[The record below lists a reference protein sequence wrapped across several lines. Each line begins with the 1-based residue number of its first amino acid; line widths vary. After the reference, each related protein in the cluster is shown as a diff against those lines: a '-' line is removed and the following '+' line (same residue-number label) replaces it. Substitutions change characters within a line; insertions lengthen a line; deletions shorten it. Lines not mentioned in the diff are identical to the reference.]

1 MEGTSTPV
9 VNPKSVEALIEE
21 VERVVET
28 RRDTY
33 RRRATWHARF
43 FRATGISVIA
53 IATALPVLASLSYD
67 GKTVTVAV
75 AGALVAFLTALRSFY
90 QWDQLWALLRQC
102 DLDLTHLLEQW
113 KLDVAATAGLPE
125 TERRT
130 QVHALAT
137 NLLEQAETLRRAE
150 SLSYFGMLRFPQGA
164 QPGTQK

>member
-1 MEGTSTPV
+1 MEDTSTPV
-9 VNPKSVEALIEE
+9 ANRQSVDALIEE
-21 VERVVET
+21 AEHSVVE

-43 FRATGISVIA
+43 FRATGIAVIA
-53 IATALPVLASLSYD
+53 IASALPVLASLSYD

-75 AGALVAFLTALRSFY
+75 AGALVAFLTGLRSFY
-90 QWDQLWALLRQC
+90 QWDQLWGLLRQC

-125 TERRT
+125 NERRSK
-130 QVHALAT
+130 VYALAT
-137 NLLEQAETLRRAE
+137 KLLEQAETRRRAE

-164 QPGTQK
+164 QPGTQR